1 MKIIFYLKTC
11 NTCTRIINELNL
23 DSSFVFREIKS
34 NPITIK
40 EIEMIH
46 NLSKN
51 YESIFNKRAKLFSE
65 KKLKNIIL
73 TELEYKNYILENYT
87 FLKRPVII
95 IGDEIFIGNSKK
107 NVLELKKYLIEFSI
121 SL

>member
-1 MKIIFYLKTC
+1 MKVVFYLKSC
-11 NTCTRIINELNL
+11 NTCTRIIKEIKL

-34 NPITIK
+34 NPLTLK

-46 NLSKN
+46 DLSKN
-51 YESIFNKRAKLFSE
+51 YESIFNKRAKIFTE
-65 KKLKNIIL
+65 KKLKNVTL

-95 IGDEIFIGNSKK
+95 TDQKIFIGNSKK
-107 NVLELKKYLIEFSI
+107 NILELKKHLGE
-121 SL
+121 

>member
-1 MKIIFYLKTC
+1 MKVVFYLKSC
-11 NTCTRIINELNL
+11 NTCTRIIKEIKL

-34 NPITIK
+34 NPLTLK

-46 NLSKN
+46 DLSKN
-51 YESIFNKRAKLFSE
+51 YESIFNKRANLFTE
-65 KKLKNIIL
+65 KKLKDVTL

-95 IGDEIFIGNSKK
+95 TDQKIFIGNSKK
-107 NVLELKKYLIEFSI
+107 NILELKKHLGE
-121 SL
+121 

>member
-1 MKIIFYLKTC
+1 MEVVFYLKSC
-11 NTCTRIINELNL
+11 NTCTRIIKEIKL

-34 NPITIK
+34 NPLTLK

-46 NLSKN
+46 DLSKN
-51 YESIFNKRAKLFSE
+51 YESIFNKRAKLFTE
-65 KKLKNIIL
+65 KKLKDVTL

-95 IGDEIFIGNSKK
+95 TDQKIFIGNSKK
-107 NVLELKKYLIEFSI
+107 NILELKKHLGE
-121 SL
+121 

>member
-46 NLSKN
+46 DLSKN

-65 KKLKNIIL
+65 KKLKNVIL

>member
-1 MKIIFYLKTC
+1 MNVIFYLKSC
-11 NTCTRIINELNL
+11 NTCTRIIKELKLN
-23 DSSFVFREIKS
+23 STFIFREIKS
-34 NPITIK
+34 TPITIQ
-40 EIEMIH
+40 ELELIH
-46 NLSKN
+46 DLSKN

-107 NVLELKKYLIEFSI
+107 NVLELKKYLSE
-121 SL
+121 

>member
-1 MKIIFYLKTC
+1 
-11 NTCTRIINELNL
+11 
-23 DSSFVFREIKS
+23 VFREIKS

-46 NLSKN
+46 DLSKN

-65 KKLKNIIL
+65 KKLKDMVI

-95 IGDEIFIGNSKK
+95 TGNKIFIGNSKK
-107 NVLELKKYLIEFSI
+107 NVLDLKKHLSE
-121 SL
+121 

>member
-107 NVLELKKYLIEFSI
+107 NVLELKKYLSEFSI

>member
-1 MKIIFYLKTC
+1 MKAVFYLKSC
-11 NTCTRIINELNL
+11 NTCTRIIKEIKL

-34 NPITIK
+34 NPLTLK

-46 NLSKN
+46 DLSKN
-51 YESIFNKRAKLFSE
+51 YESIFNKRAKLFTE
-65 KKLKNIIL
+65 KKLKDVTL

-95 IGDEIFIGNSKK
+95 TDQEIFIGNSKK
-107 NVLELKKYLIEFSI
+107 NILELKKHLGE
-121 SL
+121 

>member
-1 MKIIFYLKTC
+1 MKVVFYLKSC
-11 NTCTRIINELNL
+11 NTCTRIIKEIKL
-23 DSSFVFREIKS
+23 DSSFIFREIKS
-34 NPITIK
+34 NPLTIK

-46 NLSKN
+46 DLSKN

-65 KKLKNIIL
+65 KKLRDVSL

-95 IGDEIFIGNSKK
+95 KGEKIFIGNSKK
-107 NVLELKKYLIEFSI
+107 NLLKLKKHLGE
-121 SL
+121 

>member
-1 MKIIFYLKTC
+1 MKVVFYLKSC
-11 NTCTRIINELNL
+11 NTCTRIIKEIKL

-34 NPITIK
+34 NPLTLK

-46 NLSKN
+46 DLSKN
-51 YESIFNKRAKLFSE
+51 YESIFNKRAKLFTE
-65 KKLKNIIL
+65 KKLKDVTL

-95 IGDEIFIGNSKK
+95 TDQEIFIGNSKK
-107 NVLELKKYLIEFSI
+107 NILELKKHLGE
-121 SL
+121 